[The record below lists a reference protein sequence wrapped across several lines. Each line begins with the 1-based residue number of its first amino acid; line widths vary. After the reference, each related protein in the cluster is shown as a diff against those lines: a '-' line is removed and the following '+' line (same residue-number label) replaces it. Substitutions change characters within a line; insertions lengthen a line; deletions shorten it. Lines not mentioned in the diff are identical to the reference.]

1 MKGGGSGSG
10 SGSEAVVVVV
20 AAVVAALMK
29 VVIVKV
35 VAVVVV
41 VVVVVKI
48 IVILVSLHI
57 YIYIYIAPDLIILAI
72 TPRSLRWVA
81 ITNTCLKR
89 RLGCLGGHWD
99 FSLNLRRPD
108 LNKTLFKKSI
118 KTQLCDFWDTIHFI
132 P

>member
-48 IVILVSLHI
+48 IVILVSLH
-57 YIYIYIAPDLIILAI
+57 IYIYIAPDLIILAI

>member
-41 VVVVVKI
+41 VVVVKI
-48 IVILVSLHI
+48 IVILVSLH
-57 YIYIYIAPDLIILAI
+57 IYIYIAPDLIILAI